1 MNIWNESDKLWTL
14 LRPVATKC
22 PLCLVLLSCTKVK
35 FMNSLY
41 VARMFPTLHWS
52 IMMGRQNMYQYINI
66 WHFASVMLCMCII
79 LPYCPLTSLLTI
91 QNKWRWQ
98 LQWNISFR
106 VKIGWTKLYISPLLL
121 FDLGLCFIHNPLPTL
136 SYTLMPVAF
145 LAQNKLCLVGFW
157 TVWEQGNCHS
167 QVPGSMETVTFNQ
180 ISFKHFKRNY
190 YFRGHKKKNFYVTIW
205 NQKIYESNLQN
216 CSSQSEPLYTAATP
230 LHFSCFL
237 CQTQLIDHIKQIE
250 IQLLAGGHE
259 RITFGDNR
267 VKGRGTPLE
276 QIIDCEYEIKVMLSV
291 FLRENKSKD
300 QTGKEAGRKQTNCQ
314 SHFYCVT
321 NGWLLW
327 ILLFIIWL

>member
-1 MNIWNESDKLWTL
+1 M
-14 LRPVATKC
+14 
-22 PLCLVLLSCTKVK
+22 
-35 FMNSLY
+35 
-41 VARMFPTLHWS
+41 
-52 IMMGRQNMYQYINI
+52 
-66 WHFASVMLCMCII
+66 
-79 LPYCPLTSLLTI
+79 
-91 QNKWRWQ
+91 
-98 LQWNISFR
+98 
-106 VKIGWTKLYISPLLL
+106 
-121 FDLGLCFIHNPLPTL
+121 
-136 SYTLMPVAF
+136 
-145 LAQNKLCLVGFW
+145 
-157 TVWEQGNCHS
+157 
-167 QVPGSMETVTFNQ
+167 
-180 ISFKHFKRNY
+180 
-190 YFRGHKKKNFYVTIW
+190 TIW

-314 SHFYCVT
+314 SQFYCVT

-327 ILLFIIWL
+327 ILLFIIWLEPYFGVFCCVWIRYAMAYTINVVVLGVEHDLFTSFFVNHQCSCSDFQSIILSASCWFCASLIRYLNAFIMYIPKHQTH